1 MPNAF
6 AYLVF
11 FGWPVVVLWLLFSY
25 PTKKAIFIAI
35 TSAVLLLPTAF
46 TIDPPLLPPLD
57 KETITGLSLIVL
69 LFLMRKKFIIFQ
81 PGLITKLYIV
91 YFIAMVITIEL
102 NTVPIITAK
111 KYLPGLTHYDAFS
124 YIVRTIL
131 NTMPFFLGRFFST
144 NVKDIEGYFKIL
156 VVMALIY
163 SIPMLIELKISP
175 QLHYMVYGIQP
186 TQFLQQVRESGYRPM
201 VFIGHGLALA
211 FWFSTAVI
219 AAGVLF
225 KNKIR
230 TSFASPLAV
239 LCYLIIILFLCKT
252 WSAMLYVMF
261 GLLFVFKL
269 KPSKQIKLSLI
280 IASMVILYPLAKVVG
295 VFPSK
300 EIVSTISQ
308 YSPARAQSLEFRFQ
322 NEDAMLEHALKK
334 PFFGWG
340 GWGRNRIYSK
350 EDGRDLSV
358 IDGRWIGELGVNG
371 VVGFLLTYIIL
382 LTPLYY
388 AQKTI
393 HYIKDSKDQVYFASL
408 AVILMIGIVDSI
420 PNSGMGP
427 MHLFFAGILIAQA
440 ELLMKQKYLPD
451 N

>member
-1 MPNAF
+1 
-6 AYLVF
+6 
-11 FGWPVVVLWLLFSY
+11 
-25 PTKKAIFIAI
+25 
-35 TSAVLLLPTAF
+35 
-46 TIDPPLLPPLD
+46 
-57 KETITGLSLIVL
+57 
-69 LFLMRKKFIIFQ
+69 
-81 PGLITKLYIV
+81 
-91 YFIAMVITIEL
+91 
-102 NTVPIITAK
+102 
-111 KYLPGLTHYDAFS
+111 
-124 YIVRTIL
+124 
-131 NTMPFFLGRFFST
+131 
-144 NVKDIEGYFKIL
+144 
-156 VVMALIY
+156 
-163 SIPMLIELKISP
+163 
-175 QLHYMVYGIQP
+175 
-186 TQFLQQVRESGYRPM
+186 M